1 MKNILWVIAIMIIA
15 GCANLGSMLSSSGSS
30 STTDSSA
37 RGKMQACMLTE
48 AQSRF
53 QAGTLFN
60 DTITNTAQDLVSTCA
75 KKLALE
81 SMGISQQSQ
90 SDATNIINN
99 LKNLSQN

>member
-1 MKNILWVIAIMIIA
+1 MKNVLWLMAVMIIA

-30 STTDSSA
+30 SAADSSV

-60 DTITNTAQDLVSTCA
+60 DTITNTAQNLVSTCA

-81 SMGISQQSQ
+81 SVGINQQSQ
-90 SDATNIINN
+90 SDATNIINS
-99 LKNLSQN
+99 LKNLSNN

>member
-1 MKNILWVIAIMIIA
+1 MKNVLWLRAVMIIA
-15 GCANLGSMLSSSGSS
+15 GCANLGSRLSSSGSS
-30 STTDSSA
+30 SASDSSV

-60 DTITNTAQDLVSTCA
+60 DTITNTAQNLVSTCA

-81 SMGISQQSQ
+81 SVGINQQSQ
-90 SDATNIINN
+90 SDATNIINS
-99 LKNLSQN
+99 LKNLSNN

>member
-1 MKNILWVIAIMIIA
+1 MKNVLWLMAVMIIA

-30 STTDSSA
+30 SAADSSV

-60 DTITNTAQDLVSTCA
+60 DTITNTAQNLVSTCA

-81 SMGISQQSQ
+81 SVGINKQSQ
-90 SDATNIINN
+90 SDATNIINS
-99 LKNLSQN
+99 LKNLSNN